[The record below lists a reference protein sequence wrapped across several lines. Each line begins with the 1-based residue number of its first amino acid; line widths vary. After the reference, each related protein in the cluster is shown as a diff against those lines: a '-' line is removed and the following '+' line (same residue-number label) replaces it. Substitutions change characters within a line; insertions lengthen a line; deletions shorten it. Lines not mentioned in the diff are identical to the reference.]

1 MLHLPPSGE
10 DRMGEVGHVTPGVCT
25 HYTLTWW
32 SLGISETNRQG
43 VCVGWIDF

>member
-1 MLHLPPSGE
+1 MVTFLRVERIEG
-10 DRMGEVGHVTPGVCT
+10 GHVTLGVCT
-25 HYTLTWW
+25 HYTLTWG